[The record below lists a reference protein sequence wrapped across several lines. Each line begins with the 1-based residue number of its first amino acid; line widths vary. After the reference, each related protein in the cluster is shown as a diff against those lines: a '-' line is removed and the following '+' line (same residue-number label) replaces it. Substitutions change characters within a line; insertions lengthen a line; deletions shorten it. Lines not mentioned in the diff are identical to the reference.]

1 MSRIKYDA
9 LRIVFV
15 IYLLLGGICIDSA
28 IAVERTPTISDR
40 EIIEKLARIEEGQ
53 KAILREMDKRFES
66 IDKRSESIDKRFES
80 IDKRFESI
88 DKRFDQLIN
97 IFIGIVASFAG
108 IVAVTIGFAIWDR
121 RTALTPVIRRAIAI
135 EDREERLERAL
146 KEYAQKEPALAEILK
161 GLGML

>member
-1 MSRIKYDA
+1 LVIWFVFWGIGINSA
-9 LRIVFV
+9 L
-15 IYLLLGGICIDSA
+15 A
-28 IAVERTPTISDR
+28 IERAPTISDR

-53 KAILREMDKRFES
+53 KAILREM
-66 IDKRSESIDKRFES
+66 
-80 IDKRFESI
+80 DKRFESI

-121 RTALTPVIRRAIAI
+121 RTALTPVIRRAVAI

-146 KEYAQKEPALAEILK
+146 KEYAQKEPVLAEILK

>member
-1 MSRIKYDA
+1 MKKVLLVIWFVFWGIGINSA
-9 LRIVFV
+9 L
-15 IYLLLGGICIDSA
+15 A
-28 IAVERTPTISDR
+28 IERAPTISDR

-53 KAILREMDKRFES
+53 KAILREM
-66 IDKRSESIDKRFES
+66 
-80 IDKRFESI
+80 DKRFESI

-121 RTALTPVIRRAIAI
+121 RTALTPVIRRAVAI

-146 KEYAQKEPALAEILK
+146 KEYAQKEPVLAEILK

>member
-1 MSRIKYDA
+1 MVIWF
-9 LRIVFV
+9 VFW
-15 IYLLLGGICIDSA
+15 GIGINSA
-28 IAVERTPTISDR
+28 IAIERAPTISDR

-53 KAILREMDKRFES
+53 KAILREM
-66 IDKRSESIDKRFES
+66 
-80 IDKRFESI
+80 DKRFESI

-121 RTALTPVIRRAIAI
+121 RTALTPVIRRAVAI

-146 KEYAQKEPALAEILK
+146 KEYAQKEPVLAEILK

>member
-1 MSRIKYDA
+1 MKKV
-9 LRIVFV
+9 LV
-15 IYLLLGGICIDSA
+15 IWFIFWGIGINSA
-28 IAVERTPTISDR
+28 IAIERAPTISDR

-53 KAILREMDKRFES
+53 KAILREMDKQFES
-66 IDKRSESIDKRFES
+66 MDKRFG
-80 IDKRFESI
+80 
-88 DKRFDQLIN
+88 QLIN

-121 RTALTPVIRRAIAI
+121 RTALTPVIRRAVSI

-146 KEYAQKEPALAEILK
+146 KEYAQKEPVLAEILK